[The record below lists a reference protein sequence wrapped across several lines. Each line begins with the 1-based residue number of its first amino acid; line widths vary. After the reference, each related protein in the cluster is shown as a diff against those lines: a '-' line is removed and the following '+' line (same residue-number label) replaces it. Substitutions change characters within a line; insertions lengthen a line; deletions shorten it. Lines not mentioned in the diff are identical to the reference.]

1 MVGGKGVVGGWGEG
15 VWWVGKRGCGGQV
28 GRGGCGGGRE
38 GVLGGKVITS
48 HTV

>member
-1 MVGGKGVVGGWGEG
+1 MWSVGGGRGGGGLGREGVVGRWGGEGVVGGG
-15 VWWVGKRGCGGQV
+15 
-28 GRGGCGGGRE
+28 E